1 MTSTPGVPEYR
12 TYFNPILK
20 ALKALGGSASIEE
33 LNGRVAADLK
43 LSDAVLAVP
52 HDPEHGGRSEFAYK
66 MAWARTY
73 LKYAGYLTNSE
84 RGVWSLTPAGKS
96 ADSIDAKK
104 TAKEV
109 IAKRRGMR
117 PRPGEKQKEPEAE
130 EEDAGNGEGTDWKHE
145 LLETMQRMKPEA
157 FERLAQR
164 LLRESGFI
172 EVTVTGRSGDRGIDG
187 IGLLKLQGILTFR
200 VIFQCKRWRD
210 PVPAS
215 AVREFRGAMSGRT
228 DKGLIIT
235 TTYFTPEAIREATR
249 DGVPAI
255 ELIDGEELVALLKKL
270 KLGVKTELV
279 ERATV
284 DPEWF
289 DAI

>member
-1 MTSTPGVPEYR
+1 
-12 TYFNPILK
+12 
-20 ALKALGGSASIEE
+20 
-33 LNGRVAADLK
+33 
-43 LSDAVLAVP
+43 
-52 HDPEHGGRSEFAYK
+52 

-96 ADSIDAKK
+96 ADHIDEKK
-104 TAKEV
+104 TTKEV
-109 IAKRRGMR
+109 IARRRGKR
-117 PRPGEKQKEPEAE
+117 PRSDGQHKEPEAE
-130 EEDAGNGEGTDWKHE
+130 EDDVAGGDGTDWKHE
-145 LLETMQRMKPEA
+145 LLETMQRMKSDA

-164 LLRESGFI
+164 ILRESGFV
-172 EVTVTGRSGDRGIDG
+172 EVTVTGRSSDKGIDG

-200 VIFQCKRWRD
+200 VIFQCKRWASS
-210 PVPAS
+210 VPA
-215 AVREFRGAMSGRT
+215 ATVREFRGAMSGRT

-270 KLGVKTELV
+270 KLVVAEPPSAFNALRMGLK
-279 ERATV
+279 
-284 DPEWF
+284 
-289 DAI
+289 